1 MTRRHQVVRSE
12 RGSDEDTYFQGIPRG
27 QEGAEQRFEHHSLK
41 RMLSGQ
47 EGAGL
52 PNGHRTAT
60 ALNSIR
66 CKFHR
71 AWRLTQRI

>member
-27 QEGAEQRFEHHSLK
+27 QEGAEQRFEHQSLK

-52 PNGHRTAT
+52 PNGH
-60 ALNSIR
+60 
-66 CKFHR
+66 
-71 AWRLTQRI
+71 